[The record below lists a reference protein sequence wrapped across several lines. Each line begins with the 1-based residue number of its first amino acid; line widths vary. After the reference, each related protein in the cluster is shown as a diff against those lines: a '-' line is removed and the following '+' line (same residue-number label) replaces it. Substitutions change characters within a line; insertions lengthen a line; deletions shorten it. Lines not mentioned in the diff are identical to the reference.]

1 MRMEEKWEKTRRGKQ
16 RTRYPRDVARCDVG
30 EMSFLERV
38 DGRERVWNRTK
49 KPAGAEALSRWKKT
63 SVTAPAAS
71 TTYSFFFLQFLLQL
85 LQLLL
90 PEFSSFPSFPLLL
103 IVVYS
108 YFLHFHLHL
117 DLPPH
122 CSFSTMLLP
131 VRVFLPYF
139 CYSLV
144 SFIFFSVR
152 YFILLFFPLFSFLF
166 FFFFLDHSILF
177 LPSFIST
184 FDFSYQQARTPSIRA
199 SPRFSLLILLYVS
212 RLLNQ
217 DARSRC
223 LHNNFPNKAEVVFG
237 IWNGVLWYARGSRIN
252 CYGIYVILINV

>member
-122 CSFSTMLLP
+122 CSFSTMLLE
-131 VRVFLPYF
+131 
-139 CYSLV
+139 
-144 SFIFFSVR
+144 FFSLISLSAIRWCLSSSSLCV
-152 YFILLFFPLFSFLF
+152 ISF
-166 FFFFLDHSILF
+166 FFFFLSFHFFSSFFF
-177 LPSFIST
+177 LIIRSFFFRLSFPLLT
-184 FDFSYQQARTPSIRA
+184 
-199 SPRFSLLILLYVS
+199 FSLINKHVFDSRFTSLLLAHLAVRITVIKS
-212 RLLNQ
+212 R
-217 DARSRC
+217 RS
-223 LHNNFPNKAEVVFG
+223 LSMFA
-237 IWNGVLWYARGSRIN
+237 
-252 CYGIYVILINV
+252 

>member
-71 TTYSFFFLQFLLQL
+71 TTYSFFFFN
-85 LQLLL
+85 
-90 PEFSSFPSFPLLL
+90 FFFNFFNFFFPSPFFSTSSYCRLFIFPPFSPTSWPPTALL
-103 IVVYS
+103 
-108 YFLHFHLHL
+108 FLHNA
-117 DLPPH
+117 
-122 CSFSTMLLP
+122 
-131 VRVFLPYF
+131 VRVFLPYFSF

-166 FFFFLDHSILF
+166 FFFLDHSILF

-184 FDFSYQQARTPSIRA
+184 FDFFSYQQARIPSIRA
-199 SPRFSLLILLYVS
+199 SSRFSLFILLYVS

>member
-90 PEFSSFPSFPLLL
+90 LFVSFFSTSSYCRLFIFPPFSPTSWPPTALL
-103 IVVYS
+103 
-108 YFLHFHLHL
+108 FLHNAVA
-117 DLPPH
+117 
-122 CSFSTMLLP
+122 C
-131 VRVFLPYF
+131 
-139 CYSLV
+139 
-144 SFIFFSVR
+144 
-152 YFILLFFPLFSFLF
+152 
-166 FFFFLDHSILF
+166 
-177 LPSFIST
+177 
-184 FDFSYQQARTPSIRA
+184 
-199 SPRFSLLILLYVS
+199 
-212 RLLNQ
+212 
-217 DARSRC
+217 
-223 LHNNFPNKAEVVFG
+223 
-237 IWNGVLWYARGSRIN
+237 
-252 CYGIYVILINV
+252 

>member
-1 MRMEEKWEKTRRGKQ
+1 MEPDKEAG
-16 RTRYPRDVARCDVG
+16 G
-30 EMSFLERV
+30 GGSFEQMKENV
-38 DGRERVWNRTK
+38 SYGAGRK
-49 KPAGAEALSRWKKT
+49 HHLF
-63 SVTAPAAS
+63 
-71 TTYSFFFLQFLLQL
+71 FFFLQFLLQL

-166 FFFFLDHSILF
+166 FFFLD
-177 LPSFIST
+177 P
-184 FDFSYQQARTPSIRA
+184 FSS
-199 SPRFSLLILLYVS
+199 
-212 RLLNQ
+212 
-217 DARSRC
+217 
-223 LHNNFPNKAEVVFG
+223 VFHFHF
-237 IWNGVLWYARGSRIN
+237 
-252 CYGIYVILINV
+252 

>member
-1 MRMEEKWEKTRRGKQ
+1 MEPDKEAG
-16 RTRYPRDVARCDVG
+16 G
-30 EMSFLERV
+30 GGSFEQMKENV
-38 DGRERVWNRTK
+38 SYGAGRK
-49 KPAGAEALSRWKKT
+49 HHLF
-63 SVTAPAAS
+63 
-71 TTYSFFFLQFLLQL
+71 FFFLQFLLQL

>member
-1 MRMEEKWEKTRRGKQ
+1 MEPDKEAG
-16 RTRYPRDVARCDVG
+16 G
-30 EMSFLERV
+30 GGSFEQMKENV
-38 DGRERVWNRTK
+38 SYGAGRK
-49 KPAGAEALSRWKKT
+49 HHLF
-63 SVTAPAAS
+63 
-71 TTYSFFFLQFLLQL
+71 FFFLQFLLQL

-199 SPRFSLLILLYVS
+199 SPRFSLFILLYVS

>member
-103 IVVYS
+103 IIVYS

-122 CSFSTMLLP
+122 CSFSTMLLE
-131 VRVFLPYF
+131 
-139 CYSLV
+139 
-144 SFIFFSVR
+144 FFSLISAIRWCLSSSSLCV
-152 YFILLFFPLFSFLF
+152 ISF
-166 FFFFLDHSILF
+166 FFFFLSFHFFSSFFF
-177 LPSFIST
+177 LIIRSFFFRLSFPLLT
-184 FDFSYQQARTPSIRA
+184 
-199 SPRFSLLILLYVS
+199 FSLINKHVFDSRFTSLLLAHPAIRITVIKS
-212 RLLNQ
+212 R
-217 DARSRC
+217 RS
-223 LHNNFPNKAEVVFG
+223 LSMFA
-237 IWNGVLWYARGSRIN
+237 
-252 CYGIYVILINV
+252 

>member
-90 PEFSSFPSFPLLL
+90 LFVSFFSTSSYCRLFIFPPFSPTSWPPTALL
-103 IVVYS
+103 
-108 YFLHFHLHL
+108 FLHNA
-117 DLPPH
+117 
-122 CSFSTMLLP
+122 

-166 FFFFLDHSILF
+166 FFFFSW
-177 LPSFIST
+177 SFDPFSSVFHFHFWLLLSTSTYT
-184 FDFSYQQARTPSIRA
+184 FDS
-199 SPRFSLLILLYVS
+199 RFTSLLLAHPAVRITVIKS
-212 RLLNQ
+212 R
-217 DARSRC
+217 RS
-223 LHNNFPNKAEVVFG
+223 LSMFA
-237 IWNGVLWYARGSRIN
+237 
-252 CYGIYVILINV
+252 

>member
-122 CSFSTMLLP
+122 CSFSTMLLE
-131 VRVFLPYF
+131 
-139 CYSLV
+139 
-144 SFIFFSVR
+144 FFSLISLSAIRWCLSSSSLCV
-152 YFILLFFPLFSFLF
+152 ISF
-166 FFFFLDHSILF
+166 FFFFF
-177 LPSFIST
+177 SFHFFSSFFSWSFDPFSSVFHFHFWLLLSTSTYT
-184 FDFSYQQARTPSIRA
+184 FDS
-199 SPRFSLLILLYVS
+199 RFTSLLLAHPAVRIAVIKS
-212 RLLNQ
+212 R
-217 DARSRC
+217 RS
-223 LHNNFPNKAEVVFG
+223 LSMFA
-237 IWNGVLWYARGSRIN
+237 
-252 CYGIYVILINV
+252 

>member
-1 MRMEEKWEKTRRGKQ
+1 MEPDKEAG
-16 RTRYPRDVARCDVG
+16 G
-30 EMSFLERV
+30 GGSFEQMKENV
-38 DGRERVWNRTK
+38 SYGAGRK
-49 KPAGAEALSRWKKT
+49 HHL
-63 SVTAPAAS
+63 
-71 TTYSFFFLQFLLQL
+71 FFFFFFNFFFNFFNFF
-85 LQLLL
+85 
-90 PEFSSFPSFPLLL
+90 FSSFPSFPLLL

-166 FFFFLDHSILF
+166 FFFFLIIR
-177 LPSFIST
+177 SFFFRLSFPLLTSSLINKHVYLR
-184 FDFSYQQARTPSIRA
+184 FALHLA
-199 SPRFSLLILLYVS
+199 SPCSSCCTY
-212 RLLNQ
+212 
-217 DARSRC
+217 
-223 LHNNFPNKAEVVFG
+223 
-237 IWNGVLWYARGSRIN
+237 RG
-252 CYGIYVILINV
+252 Y

>member
-166 FFFFLDHSILF
+166 FFFSW
-177 LPSFIST
+177 SFDPFSSVFHFHFWLLLLST
-184 FDFSYQQARTPSIRA
+184 STYTFFDS
-199 SPRFSLLILLYVS
+199 RFTSLLLAHPAVRIAVIKS
-212 RLLNQ
+212 R
-217 DARSRC
+217 RS
-223 LHNNFPNKAEVVFG
+223 LSMFA
-237 IWNGVLWYARGSRIN
+237 
-252 CYGIYVILINV
+252 

>member
-90 PEFSSFPSFPLLL
+90 LFVPFFSTSSYCRLFIFPPFSPTSWPPTALL
-103 IVVYS
+103 
-108 YFLHFHLHL
+108 FLHNA
-117 DLPPH
+117 
-122 CSFSTMLLP
+122 

-166 FFFFLDHSILF
+166 FFFFLIIR
-177 LPSFIST
+177 SFFFRLSFPLLTSSLINKHVYLR
-184 FDFSYQQARTPSIRA
+184 FALHLA
-199 SPRFSLLILLYVS
+199 SPCSSCCTY
-212 RLLNQ
+212 
-217 DARSRC
+217 
-223 LHNNFPNKAEVVFG
+223 
-237 IWNGVLWYARGSRIN
+237 RG
-252 CYGIYVILINV
+252 Y

>member
-1 MRMEEKWEKTRRGKQ
+1 MAVNGYGTGQRSRRGRKLWA
-16 RTRYPRDVARCDVG
+16 D
-30 EMSFLERV
+30 ERK
-38 DGRERVWNRTK
+38 RQLRRR
-49 KPAGAEALSRWKKT
+49 PQ
-63 SVTAPAAS
+63 APLIL
-71 TTYSFFFLQFLLQL
+71 FFFFNFFFNFFNFF
-85 LQLLL
+85 
-90 PEFSSFPSFPLLL
+90 FSSFPSFPLLL

-152 YFILLFFPLFSFLF
+152 YFILLFFLSFHFFS
-166 FFFFLDHSILF
+166 FFFLDHSILF

>member
-90 PEFSSFPSFPLLL
+90 LFVSFFSTSSYCRLFIFPPFSPTSWPPTALL
-103 IVVYS
+103 
-108 YFLHFHLHL
+108 FLHNA
-117 DLPPH
+117 
-122 CSFSTMLLP
+122 
-131 VRVFLPYF
+131 VRVFLPYFSF

-184 FDFSYQQARTPSIRA
+184 FDFFSYQQARIPSIRA

>member
-1 MRMEEKWEKTRRGKQ
+1 MRIEEKWEKTRRGKQ

-30 EMSFLERV
+30 EMSFLE

-71 TTYSFFFLQFLLQL
+71 TTYSFFFSSISSSTSSTSSSRVLFVPFFSTSSYCRLFIFPPFSPTSWPPTALL
-85 LQLLL
+85 
-90 PEFSSFPSFPLLL
+90 
-103 IVVYS
+103 
-108 YFLHFHLHL
+108 FLHNA
-117 DLPPH
+117 
-122 CSFSTMLLP
+122 
-131 VRVFLPYF
+131 VRVFLLYFSF

-184 FDFSYQQARTPSIRA
+184 FDFFSYQQARIPSIRA

>member
-1 MRMEEKWEKTRRGKQ
+1 MEPDKEAG
-16 RTRYPRDVARCDVG
+16 G
-30 EMSFLERV
+30 GGSFEQMKENV
-38 DGRERVWNRTK
+38 SYGAGRK
-49 KPAGAEALSRWKKT
+49 HHLF
-63 SVTAPAAS
+63 
-71 TTYSFFFLQFLLQL
+71 FFFLQFLLQL

-122 CSFSTMLLP
+122 CSFSTMLLE
-131 VRVFLPYF
+131 
-139 CYSLV
+139 
-144 SFIFFSVR
+144 FFSLISA
-152 YFILLFFPLFSFLF
+152 ILWCLSSSSLCVISF
-166 FFFFLDHSILF
+166 FFFFLSFHFFSFFFLILF

-184 FDFSYQQARTPSIRA
+184 FDFFSYQQARIPSIRA

>member
-1 MRMEEKWEKTRRGKQ
+1 M
-16 RTRYPRDVARCDVG
+16 
-30 EMSFLERV
+30 
-38 DGRERVWNRTK
+38 
-49 KPAGAEALSRWKKT
+49 

-166 FFFFLDHSILF
+166 FFFFLIIR
-177 LPSFIST
+177 SFFFRLSFPLLT
-184 FDFSYQQARTPSIRA
+184 SYQQARTPSIRA

>member
-1 MRMEEKWEKTRRGKQ
+1 MEEKWEKTRRGKQ

-122 CSFSTMLLP
+122 CSFSTMLLE
-131 VRVFLPYF
+131 
-139 CYSLV
+139 
-144 SFIFFSVR
+144 FFSLISAIRWCLSSSSLCV
-152 YFILLFFPLFSFLF
+152 ISF
-166 FFFFLDHSILF
+166 FFFFLSFHFFSFFFLILF

-184 FDFSYQQARTPSIRA
+184 FDFFSYQQARTPSSIRV

>member
-90 PEFSSFPSFPLLL
+90 LFVPFFSTSSYCRLFIFPPFSPTSWPPTALL
-103 IVVYS
+103 
-108 YFLHFHLHL
+108 FLHNA
-117 DLPPH
+117 
-122 CSFSTMLLP
+122 

-166 FFFFLDHSILF
+166 FFFLDPFSSVFHFHFWLLLLST
-177 LPSFIST
+177 STYT
-184 FDFSYQQARTPSIRA
+184 FDS
-199 SPRFSLLILLYVS
+199 RFTSLLLVHPAVRIAVIKS
-212 RLLNQ
+212 R
-217 DARSRC
+217 RS
-223 LHNNFPNKAEVVFG
+223 LSMFA
-237 IWNGVLWYARGSRIN
+237 
-252 CYGIYVILINV
+252 

>member
-1 MRMEEKWEKTRRGKQ
+1 
-16 RTRYPRDVARCDVG
+16 
-30 EMSFLERV
+30 
-38 DGRERVWNRTK
+38 
-49 KPAGAEALSRWKKT
+49 
-63 SVTAPAAS
+63 
-71 TTYSFFFLQFLLQL
+71 
-85 LQLLL
+85 
-90 PEFSSFPSFPLLL
+90 
-103 IVVYS
+103 
-108 YFLHFHLHL
+108 
-117 DLPPH
+117 
-122 CSFSTMLLP
+122 MLLP

>member
-152 YFILLFFPLFSFLF
+152 YFILLFFSSLFISFLLF
-166 FFFFLDHSILF
+166 FSW
-177 LPSFIST
+177 SFDPFSSVFHFHFWLLLSTSTYT
-184 FDFSYQQARTPSIRA
+184 FDS
-199 SPRFSLLILLYVS
+199 RFTSLLLAHPAVRIAVIKS
-212 RLLNQ
+212 R
-217 DARSRC
+217 RS
-223 LHNNFPNKAEVVFG
+223 LSMFA
-237 IWNGVLWYARGSRIN
+237 
-252 CYGIYVILINV
+252 